1 MALKTIALAL
11 GSIAAA
17 SPGLASAQ
25 SDWSKDNAQPAATAP
40 AGDANT
46 RYCMRVEPQTG
57 SRIESI
63 ECWTRD
69 EWTAGGVDVDQDWA
83 KEGVRV
89 LNG

>member
-1 MALKTIALAL
+1 MAYTGLVVALSAIIA
-11 GSIAAA
+11 SSAAA
-17 SPGLASAQ
+17 ST
-25 SDWSKDNAQPAATAP
+25 QPADTAGAP
-40 AGDANT
+40 AGGPGT

-63 ECWTRD
+63 ECWTRE
-69 EWTAGGVDVDQDWA
+69 EWADGGVDVDYDWA